1 MKEIRMASCRVEYM
15 TVNVSSWSGQGTY
28 GYEKSAIISAKP
40 ALKRSNVQT
49 VRVSDSNGSIVWIN
63 SK

>member
-1 MKEIRMASCRVEYM
+1 MANYRAEYM
-15 TVNVSSWSGQGTY
+15 TMNTSIWSGLGSYGSEQG
-28 GYEKSAIISAKP
+28 AIISAKS

-49 VRVSDSNGSIVWIN
+49 VRVSDSNGSVVWIN

>member
-1 MKEIRMASCRVEYM
+1 MASYRVEYM
-15 TVNVSSWSGQGTY
+15 TVNASSWSGQGTQ
-28 GYEKSAIISAKP
+28 GSEKSAIISAKS

-49 VRVSDSNGSIVWIN
+49 VRVSDTNGSVVWIN

>member
-1 MKEIRMASCRVEYM
+1 MASYRVEYM
-15 TVNVSSWSGQGTY
+15 TVNASSWSGQGTY
-28 GYEKSAIISAKP
+28 GSEKSAIISAKS

-49 VRVSDSNGSIVWIN
+49 VRVSDTNGSIVWIN

>member
-1 MKEIRMASCRVEYM
+1 MASYRVEYM
-15 TVNVSSWSGQGTY
+15 TVNASSWSSQGIQ
-28 GYEKSAIISAKP
+28 GSEQSAIISAKS

-49 VRVSDSNGSIVWIN
+49 VRVSDTNGSVVWIN